1 MSGSLLPDRFEF
13 RSEVLRTPAVIL
25 VRAFDQ
31 RLERDVLLKSPGE
44 GLAATFKDRG
54 WAEVMM
60 REARALARLNHPGVG
75 RVLDVVE
82 TSTGP
87 VQVLEPVT
95 GEPLS
100 ARIDREG
107 RMEPMEVARLGLRL
121 AEILDAVHGKGVL
134 HRGLSTHCILL
145 GADDRPVL
153 TGFHFAKSLDGGA
166 SREAEDSLSPH
177 LGRKATN
184 GETGGVL
191 PLLPAPE
198 QLDGQAADERSD
210 LYSLGRILF
219 RCLTGEDPIESVESG
234 GRLREATAI
243 VHGTPRELS
252 RILSR
257 CLQTSP
263 LHRYQSARDLADAL
277 LPLAGGPPATGQV
290 RTFTTQR
297 AAIAAAA
304 VLAAGVGLW
313 SALGADSRSGEDAL
327 DRGIGGVRTS
337 RAAAPDLTEGYENS
351 FALLIGIGD
360 AYMDTGFPPLRNAE
374 RDVDA
379 IAGALN
385 RNSAEEWNIEVLVGE
400 AATRDE
406 VTEALARLSLKTGV
420 NDRVLVYYAGH
431 GLAHETSQNT
441 GWMIPADAKEGRVS
455 SYVRFGEF
463 ANVFDEARAKH
474 IMLAMDCCYGGR
486 MTMTRAAS
494 AGEFKRRFLTER
506 AHVILTSGRGN
517 EEVSDGDAGANSPFA
532 EAFVAALQG
541 RETITS
547 SGLFYLMQRNF
558 IEREVPHTPWI
569 AHPKGSDARGQFV
582 FF

>member
-1 MSGSLLPDRFEF
+1 MSRSLLPDRFEF
-13 RSEVLRTPAVIL
+13 RSEVLRTPAVVL
-25 VRAFDQ
+25 VQAFDQ

-44 GLAATFKDRG
+44 GLEATFKDRS

-107 RMEPMEVARLGLRL
+107 PMEPMEVARLGLRL
-121 AEILDAVHGKGVL
+121 AEILEAVHSKGVL

-166 SREAEDSLSPH
+166 SRDAEDSFSPH

-210 LYSLGRILF
+210 LYSLGRVLF
-219 RCLTGEDPIESVESG
+219 RCLTGEESIESG
-234 GRLREATAI
+234 GRHREVTAI
-243 VHGTPRELS
+243 VPGTPRELS
-252 RILSR
+252 RVLSR

-277 LPLAGGPPATGQV
+277 LPLAGDPPAKEHIS
-290 RTFTTQR
+290 TFTTQR
-297 AAIAAAA
+297 AAITAAA

-313 SALGADSRSGEDAL
+313 GGLGAESKAGEDAL
-327 DRGIGGVRTS
+327 GRGIGGVRTS
-337 RAAAPDLTEGYENS
+337 PSATQGLTEDYENS
-351 FALLIGIGD
+351 FALLIGIGE
-360 AYMDTGFPPLRNAE
+360 AYRDTGFPPLRNAE

-379 IAGALN
+379 IASALN
-385 RNSAEEWNIEVLVGE
+385 RNGADEWDIEVLVGE

-406 VTEALARLSLKTGV
+406 VTEALAKLSLRTGV

-506 AHVILTSGRGN
+506 AHVILTSGRGD

-541 RETITS
+541 GETITS
-547 SGLFYLMQRNF
+547 SGLFYLMQRTF